1 MRCPFCS
8 HQDTQVIDS
17 RELEEGVVT
26 RRRRRCVAC
35 QNRFTTYERAEA
47 VPLMVAKKDG
57 RREPFSRDK
66 LLRNTLKA
74 LEKRPVPQEQVDLL
88 LRRVEQ
94 QLFDLGKP
102 EVPSRQIGQFILEGL
117 KELDAVAYIRF
128 ASVYMGF
135 TDLEAMQRAIDQL
148 MSQGSSGVGEF
159 GSTGVGE

>member
-1 MRCPFCS
+1 VFYTREGPAVRCPYCAQ
-8 HQDTQVIDS
+8 QDTQVIDS
-17 RELEEGVVT
+17 RELEDGIVT

-57 RREPFSRDK
+57 RREPYSRDK
-66 LLRNTLKA
+66 LMRNTLKA
-74 LEKRPVPQEQVDLL
+74 LEKRPVPQEQVDVF
-88 LRRVEQ
+88 LRGIEQ

-102 EVPSRQIGQFILEGL
+102 EVSTQQIGQFVLDGL

-135 TDLEAMQRAIDQL
+135 ADLEAMQREIDQL
-148 MSQGSSGVGEF
+148 MAQQRV
-159 GSTGVGE
+159 

>member
-1 MRCPFCS
+1 VRCPYCAQ
-8 HQDTQVIDS
+8 QDTQVIDS
-17 RELEEGVVT
+17 RELEDGIVT

-57 RREPFSRDK
+57 RREPYSRDK
-66 LLRNTLKA
+66 LMRNTLKA
-74 LEKRPVPQEQVDLL
+74 LEKRPVPQEQVDVF
-88 LRRVEQ
+88 LRGIEQ

-102 EVPSRQIGQFILEGL
+102 EVSTQQIGQFVLDGL

-135 TDLEAMQRAIDQL
+135 ADLEAMQREIDQL
-148 MSQGSSGVGEF
+148 MAQQRV
-159 GSTGVGE
+159 

>member
-1 MRCPFCS
+1 MFYTREGPAVRCPYCAQ
-8 HQDTQVIDS
+8 QDTQVIDS
-17 RELEEGVVT
+17 RELEDGIVT

-57 RREPFSRDK
+57 RREPYSRDK
-66 LLRNTLKA
+66 LMRNTLKA
-74 LEKRPVPQEQVDLL
+74 LEKRPVPQEQVDVF
-88 LRRVEQ
+88 LRGIEQ

-102 EVPSRQIGQFILEGL
+102 EVSTQQIGQFVLDGL

-135 TDLEAMQRAIDQL
+135 ADLEAMQREIDQL
-148 MSQGSSGVGEF
+148 MAQQRV
-159 GSTGVGE
+159 